1 MNTVCHNSTYYEI
14 IFELFWDFDENPGDI
29 RQYLLQK
36 TVMKV
41 GVATGMTMGAIVEI
55 DADKFLVD
63 TNFATHGDS

>member
-1 MNTVCHNSTYYEI
+1 M
-14 IFELFWDFDENPGDI
+14 FWDFDENPGDI

-41 GVATGMTMGAIVEI
+41 GVATGMTMGAIVKI